1 MAKENVRHI
10 DVQRWSV
17 VSHRPFDTVVRDL
30 SAALG
35 HPDGR
40 ELETSLRE
48 SATYAGYEREIASMV
63 GRSGFMEMLK
73 LDIGSVLRK
82 AAGSTGP
89 RSWRYIVGNPVI
101 MQRMVSTVPDAAS
114 YAPVT
119 ILVDEREDGV
129 HLSYDRVASFIAP
142 YAGAAGLRVA
152 AALDEKVE
160 KLLSAIADSAPN
172 LEDR

>member
-1 MAKENVRHI
+1 
-10 DVQRWSV
+10 
-17 VSHRPFDTVVRDL
+17 
-30 SAALG
+30 
-35 HPDGR
+35 
-40 ELETSLRE
+40 
-48 SATYAGYEREIASMV
+48 
-63 GRSGFMEMLK
+63 
-73 LDIGSVLRK
+73 
-82 AAGSTGP
+82 
-89 RSWRYIVGNPVI
+89 